1 MRQVWPI
8 RIGACTALAAALAVA
23 SGAEGQQPAGAPA
36 RVNSAVDTLV
46 LSLAEVQRLA
56 LQQNPGFLADR
67 QEAAIAQG
75 QLRQARTY
83 SFNPE
88 LSADAPGVASDGSVG
103 EYELALTQ
111 EIECAGQWGLRAGA
125 ARAGLERAQYGVR
138 NAARATL
145 GDVSRAYFEALAA
158 DRRLA
163 VSRAVL
169 ALNERLLAATRTQLR
184 EGEISALEANLSEI
198 EYGRARARVLAAHR
212 EATSTALELK
222 RLTGLSIDQPIRL
235 TDDLPDGPDPTAL
248 SVDSLLSTALA
259 QRPDLAASAATV
271 SQFETLRRLAAREA
285 VPNLRLGVIADRD
298 GANDESRLGVG
309 VGLSLPLWNRNRG
322 VVAER
327 AAQMEQA
334 TLQRRATELR
344 IRTQVTVAYRAY
356 LAASEEAQVYE
367 TSVLQPARANQ
378 DLLETAYRA
387 GKVNL
392 STLLLLRN
400 QLLDAE
406 LGYWDA
412 WLARR
417 TALIALQAA
426 TATLAP
432 DGAVPTNDTGKK
444 R

>member
-36 RVNSAVDTLV
+36 RVNSAGDTLV

-111 EIECAGQWGLRAGA
+111 EIEWAGQWGLRAGA